1 MKTRKQALVFFTLVL
16 FALSGVHAQQD
27 VSFETQKVAENV
39 YCLYGSG
46 GNIGILST
54 DEGLLIVDSQ
64 FESVADSVLKKI
76 GEISS
81 KPIRY
86 LVNTHYHGDHTGG
99 NEIIGKG
106 AEVIMHPDCRATKQH
121 ALDQAGVKS
130 DVMER
135 AEDWEEG
142 MVLQLGDETVHLLHF
157 GDAHTSGDIVL
168 VFEDSKVVHTVDLFF
183 HGRQPYIDVEDGA
196 DTENWIRAIE
206 TLCERYPDYRYIP
219 GHGRVTDAK
228 SYMLFAEYL
237 RKLREE
243 VSEAIRQG
251 QSKVETVDQVE
262 IDAKTYFPGAGSD
275 VDERIERNVGW
286 VYDEMMKRSK

>member
-168 VFEDSKVVHTVDLFF
+168 VFEDSKVVHTGDLFF
-183 HGRQPYIDVEDGA
+183 HGRPPYIDVEDGA
-196 DTENWIRAIE
+196 DAGVVEGGSGTGLALEALPGLVAREQPLGEELERHLPTEAGVLSLADDTHPPAPELLEDAVVGDRLADHDDSLRRAV
-206 TLCERYPDYRYIP
+206 RRP
-219 GHGRVTDAK
+219 
-228 SYMLFAEYL
+228 
-237 RKLREE
+237 
-243 VSEAIRQG
+243 
-251 QSKVETVDQVE
+251 
-262 IDAKTYFPGAGSD
+262 
-275 VDERIERNVGW
+275 
-286 VYDEMMKRSK
+286 